1 MLLTHLVHC
10 PRHKHGNEVQQLMA
24 PNQLE
29 QCHCSL
35 SLLPQQRATHNQHM
49 NSGGHLPKC
58 ICGPGV
64 GTGGLP
70 RQSFNGALPGNS
82 LGRAGMCQMQTETA
96 SGGRGSGSAPRAW
109 GGGVRT
115 PMVQGRNRGRKPLGN
130 RNARERACGPG
141 SGSQPHNSQVQ
152 TFILC
157 FLHNFATACLLN
169 SC

>member
-109 GGGVRT
+109 GAHQWFRGGT
-115 PMVQGRNRGRKPLGN
+115 GEGNHWATGMQGKGPVAPVVEADLTIPRCKPL
-130 RNARERACGPG
+130 
-141 SGSQPHNSQVQ
+141 SSVFFTTLQPRV
-152 TFILC
+152 F
-157 FLHNFATACLLN
+157 
-169 SC
+169 